1 MEIEHITLWRYLM
14 KYASGRQGRIFLA
27 KFDDNDSI
35 LEEISSLARKEVIRS
50 AFFFLVGGMKE
61 GKFVVG
67 PQNETMPPVPMW
79 RTLAESHEV
88 FGTGTIF
95 WEGDIPRIHFHGA
108 YAKGDTVKAGCLRE
122 NARTFLVLE
131 AVIIEIEG
139 IQASRRKDEA
149 SGIPLLYI
157 ETVDQ

>member
-1 MEIEHITLWRYLM
+1 M

-35 LEEISSLARKEVIRS
+35 LEEISSLARKEAIRS

-79 RTLAESHEV
+79 RTL
-88 FGTGTIF
+88 
-95 WEGDIPRIHFHGA
+95 P
-108 YAKGDTVKAGCLRE
+108 
-122 NARTFLVLE
+122 
-131 AVIIEIEG
+131 
-139 IQASRRKDEA
+139 
-149 SGIPLLYI
+149 
-157 ETVDQ
+157 

>member
-1 MEIEHITLWRYLM
+1 M

-35 LEEISSLARKEVIRS
+35 LEEISSLAKREALRC
-50 AFFFLVGGMKE
+50 AYFFLVGGMKE

-67 PQNETMPPVPMW
+67 PESETMPPVPMW
-79 RTLAESHEV
+79 RTLTESHEV

-95 WEGDIPRIHFHGA
+95 WEDNAPKIHFHGA
-108 YAKGDTVKAGCLRE
+108 YAKGDMVKAGCLRAE
-122 NARTFLVLE
+122 ALTFLVLE

-139 IQASRRKDEA
+139 IKASRKKDAA
-149 SGIPLLYI
+149 SGLPLLHI
-157 ETVDQ
+157 ETGDQ